1 MLTIVIIIT
10 IASLLLNLYLK
21 YSNDKLNSQLTN
33 SNIKVHTM
41 NQYIDWLSK
50 ELERKNRENDL
61 LH

>member
-1 MLTIVIIIT
+1 MLTIVTTIT
-10 IASLLLNLYLK
+10 IVSLLLNLYLK

-41 NQYIDWLSK
+41 NKYIDLLSK